1 MLLPLCLPNVSL
13 VVEAPT
19 PVLQLRV
26 ELIFSMDAF
35 ALQGMAVLPM
45 LMLVF
50 YALLV
55 NGRVLKLI

>member
-35 ALQGMAVLPM
+35 ALPGMAVLPT
-45 LMLVF
+45 LLLVLRV
-50 YALLV
+50 LLV
-55 NGRVLKLI
+55 NGRVLKLM